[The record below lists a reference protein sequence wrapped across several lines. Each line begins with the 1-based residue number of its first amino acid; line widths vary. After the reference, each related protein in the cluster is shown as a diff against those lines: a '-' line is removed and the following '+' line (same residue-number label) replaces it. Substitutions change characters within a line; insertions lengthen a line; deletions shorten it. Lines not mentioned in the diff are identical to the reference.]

1 MSKFI
6 KYENLDFRINNDIF
20 YSTSV
25 EISLQSSIEPVL
37 LSDGSLLRYAPQ
49 GTVVGSL
56 NTEFF

>member
-37 LSDGSLLRYAPQ
+37 LSDGCGFNAKLMFQ
-49 GTVVGSL
+49 KKK
-56 NTEFF
+56 